1 MLVVKGVLQMKKPN
15 KPRKP
20 SRPQTPQKY
29 HNIQHYVCL
38 YEDKNYTL
46 EELLNICKKENIKFQ
61 NDLSKLSYKDIWIE
75 CIKGDDWYDFELNVR
90 FKVDVVNQNFE
101 EDKLKYNKKL
111 KVYKNK
117 IREYEDKILK
127 YKSELKEYLKFIK
140 NKEKETLEKELIKL
154 QNKLKNT

>member
-1 MLVVKGVLQMKKPN
+1 MPVVKEVFQVKKPN

-29 HNIQHYVCL
+29 HNIQHYVYL
-38 YEDKNYTL
+38 DKNKNYTL
-46 EELLNICKKENIKFQ
+46 EELLNICKKENIKSQ

-75 CIKGDDWYDFELNVR
+75 CIKGDDWYDFELNVG

-111 KVYKNK
+111 KAYKNK
-117 IREYEDKILK
+117 IIKYEDKILK
-127 YKSELKEYLKFIK
+127 YESELKEYNKFIK
-140 NKEKETLEKELIKL
+140 NKEKKL
-154 QNKLKNT
+154 